1 MKKVLGTF
9 LPLYTTT
16 LLMLLGSGLLTTYI
30 SLRLASEQVSGGMIG
45 AIIAANYIG
54 LVIGGK
60 VGHNLIARVGHI
72 RAYVACAGII
82 TASVLGHGLTDIL
95 PLWIFLRMI
104 IGLCMMCQYMVL
116 ESWLNDQA
124 EAGQR
129 GLIFGFY
136 MVATYLGLAA
146 GQIILMTQI
155 GSGPSSLIIV
165 ALCFALCLVPI
176 ALTTRTKVQPMSP
189 APMELG
195 YFFTTIP
202 KILFMT
208 LVTGMAVGAFYG
220 LAPVY
225 TSQLGF
231 TTQQTGLFMGIT
243 IFAGLISQFPLSWLS
258 DRVDRHRLL
267 FITALL
273 YALAALPLTLPSLV
287 NVPWVIGAAFIASMM
302 QFSLYPLVVAM
313 ANDSVVPERRV
324 SLTACLLM
332 AFGVGACIG
341 PLGVGAVMQPLGGN
355 MLYLFFCLCGLVIAG
370 MSWYRS
376 TTHQQSSEPPVP
388 HVPMPDTMASSPLA
402 AALNP
407 TNTEEEIQAAMIN
420 TGDLAEESADS
431 AEPDDL
437 DEFETTQ
444 TEPVVHAVTPATDE
458 LTRAKTAG
466 TVPGSLGGRPQPEV
480 FAETGR
486 ADSLPD
492 SVAHHATTQTKPV
505 DLTKDILR
513 GNGAD
518 EPGQSPETGKEEE
531 KPGPNPTKRQ

>member
-1 MKKVLGTF
+1 MKKVLGAF

-16 LLMLLGSGLLTTYI
+16 LLMLLGSGLLTTYV
-30 SLRLASEQVSGGMIG
+30 SLRLAHEQVSGSMIG

-72 RAYVACAGII
+72 RAYVSCAGII
-82 TASVLGHGLTDIL
+82 CASVLGHGLTDFL
-95 PLWIFLRMI
+95 PMWIFLRLI

-136 MVATYLGLAA
+136 MVATYLGLSS

-155 GSGPSSLIIV
+155 GSGSSSLLIV

-176 ALTTRTKVQPMSP
+176 ALTTRTNAHPMSP

-195 YFFTTIP
+195 YFFRAIP
-202 KILFMT
+202 KILFVT
-208 LVTGMAVGAFYG
+208 LATGMAVGAFYG
-220 LAPVY
+220 MAPVY

-258 DRVDRHRLL
+258 DRIDRGRLL
-267 FITALL
+267 FFTALF
-273 YALAALPLTLPSLV
+273 YAIAALPLTLPFHYGFTLIV
-287 NVPWVIGAAFIASMM
+287 AAAFVTSMM

-313 ANDSVVPERRV
+313 ANDTVAPERRV

-341 PLGVGAVMQPLGGN
+341 PLVIGALMQPFGGN
-355 MLYLFFCLCGLVIAG
+355 MLYLFFSLCGLAIAAL
-370 MSWYRS
+370 SWQRPRS
-376 TTHQQSSEPPVP
+376 QQIIMEPPVP
-388 HVPMPDTMASSPLA
+388 HVPMPEGLASSPLA

-407 TNTEEEIQAAMIN
+407 AINEEDIQAVMVNTE
-420 TGDLAEESADS
+420 DD
-431 AEPDDL
+431 PDHPSEQ
-437 DEFETTQ
+437 DE
-444 TEPVVHAVTPATDE
+444 DN
-458 LTRAKTAG
+458 
-466 TVPGSLGGRPQPEV
+466 
-480 FAETGR
+480 
-486 ADSLPD
+486 PD
-492 SVAHHATTQTKPV
+492 
-505 DLTKDILR
+505 
-513 GNGAD
+513 
-518 EPGQSPETGKEEE
+518 EE
-531 KPGPNPTKRQ
+531 KQDRVA